1 MSTRTSKGPKI
12 KSSAEWAREG
22 PAGATALIV
31 AECMTK
37 GRATPIRRVA
47 LDWLHGDRNKVAP
60 LRTAAAKLLDTAALG
75 AAGDENERHE
85 SDGSVSLAMSERC
98 HVRWTIRSIPI
109 GIITCWTG
117 FEDAVNPPEQPKAD
131 AEPQPIQAP
140 EPEPVPM
147 PPPAPKAFTE
157 PPRSKQSTDPKPTAA
172 PIPIATAHL
181 PMLAPMAALILN
193 HKEAF
198 DGNCAAIDGR
208 FITDG
213 RSMLLRS
220 ACDDKFLAKLKT
232 ATCGPY
238 GPDNPVSE
246 ASTRKLFE
254 ETAKDAKYAAE
265 IRGYVLGAVVGKE
278 YKATQPFVCITGPGE
293 RITVVDGHRVLF
305 IQSVTGA
312 NSVNVSVDPKSSR
325 LTFFKDEEPVALL
338 ITMDNDTLQTLF
350 RQILD
355 AGQGRSHVSSIAHT
369 QIRRAS

>member
-1 MSTRTSKGPKI
+1 MSNRNSKGPKI
-12 KSSAEWAREG
+12 KASSEWAREA
-22 PAGATALIV
+22 PAGAAALIV

-47 LDWLHGDRNKVAP
+47 LDWLHGDRNKAAP
-60 LRTAAAKLLDTAALG
+60 LRSAAAKLQDTAVLG
-75 AAGDENERHE
+75 AAGDECERRD

-117 FEDAVNPPEQPKAD
+117 FEDAVTPPQQQEPEQAI
-131 AEPQPIQAP
+131 QPIP
-140 EPEPVPM
+140 TPVPV
-147 PPPAPKAFTE
+147 PTPAPKPFAE
-157 PPRSKQSTDPKPTAA
+157 PARSKQATDSKPAVVPV
-172 PIPIATAHL
+172 PIVSAHL

-193 HKEAF
+193 QKEAF
-198 DGNCAAIDGR
+198 DGNYAGVDGW

-213 RSMLLRS
+213 RSMLLRA
-220 ACDDKFLAKLKT
+220 ACNDQFLAKLKST
-232 ATCGPY
+232 KCGPY
-238 GPDNPVSE
+238 GPDNPVPE
-246 ASTRKLFE
+246 ASTRKLFDQ
-254 ETAKDAKYAAE
+254 TVKDAKYAAV

-278 YKATQPFVCITGPGE
+278 YKATQPFVCIAGPGE
-293 RITVVDGHRVLF
+293 RVTVVDGHRVLF

-312 NSVNVSVDPKSSR
+312 NTVKASVDPKSCR
-325 LTFFKDEEPVALL
+325 LTFFKDEVPVALL

-355 AGQGRSHVSSIAHT
+355 AQQGQSNISSIAHN